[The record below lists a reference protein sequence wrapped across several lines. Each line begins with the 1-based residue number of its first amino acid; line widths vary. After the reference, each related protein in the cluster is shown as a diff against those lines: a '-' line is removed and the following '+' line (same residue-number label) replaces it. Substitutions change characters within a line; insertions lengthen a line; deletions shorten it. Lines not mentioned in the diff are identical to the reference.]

1 MHKSV
6 RFEIIWFQESC
17 NLISWVHLQ
26 YPFADLIKECF
37 DCDLK
42 TRFSPG
48 MQLLQNNENDH
59 NTLCEAEKD
68 QYTWFLAILTY
79 VGDIFRL
86 FLQNHFFFF
95 LKNPTMRVFYPEDI
109 LTSCAVSEKH
119 YEPFWRKY
127 DYWMT
132 YWMTDW
138 HWWFPRNS
146 FCLKVGIKKLT

>member
-6 RFEIIWFQESC
+6 RFEIYGFKNPAIW
-17 NLISWVHLQ
+17 LV
-26 YPFADLIKECF
+26 ECIY
-37 DCDLK
+37 
-42 TRFSPG
+42 SI
-48 MQLLQNNENDH
+48 LLQTWSKNVLTVTWKPDFLQACSFCRIMKMTITH
-59 NTLCEAEKD
+59 YVKLKKINTLDFWLFWPMWGK
-68 QYTWFLAILTY
+68 FL
-79 VGDIFRL
+79 DFSSKIF
-86 FLQNHFFFF
+86 FFFF

-109 LTSCAVSEKH
+109 LTSRAISEKH

-132 YWMTDW
+132 YWTTDW